1 MSDVQH
7 VVVMGVSGS
16 GKTTVAQLVAERLH
30 RQFLE
35 ADDQH
40 PAANV
45 AKMAAGEP
53 LTDQDRAPWLA
64 TLRDWLAEQTR
75 AGRPSVLTCSAL
87 KVAYRDVLRAGGP
100 VLFVHLDVTPDV
112 LAQRMGQRV
121 GHFMPPALL
130 GSQLAALEPLLPT
143 EPGFTLDATGS
154 AESLAAQIADRV
166 RALSDSTM

>member
-45 AKMAAGEP
+45 AKMAAGNP

-75 AGRPSVLTCSAL
+75 AGQSSVLTCSAL

-100 VLFVHLDVTPDV
+100 VLFVHLHVTPEI

-121 GHFMPPALL
+121 GHFMPPTLL

-143 EPGFTLDATGS
+143 EAGFTLDATGT
-154 AESLAAQIADRV
+154 AEDLAAHIAERV
-166 RALSDSTM
+166 RATSVA